1 MSEPTDSFRVRVA
14 LTDDRLAAT
23 LLAHCRWMDEA
34 TAPTAI
40 DTEIHPDCQ
49 MLGHSLRVHD
59 DVNRAVSQYFSVA
72 MQQYQVVRQLIQ
84 RLFDEPAEID
94 FLDFACGFGRLLRFL
109 VHSLPREHLYASEIQ
124 TEALAWVDERYGVQT
139 LPSGPDP
146 ADFAPGRHFDMI
158 WVASL
163 FSHLPDALFRRWL
176 SRLAE
181 SLSPGGVLC
190 FSVHDEA
197 LLPPD
202 MAVGDNGVLYIA
214 GSENDGLDPAIYG
227 TTFVTADY
235 VQSVITQ
242 TMGEHARV
250 RRLPRLLAHEQD
262 VYVVTSAHGPD
273 LSPLAEFQRGT
284 RGWLDEL
291 EVDQAAGTLWLKGW
305 AGSLDEIGLAH
316 VEVRLNDRVIQHKAN
331 EPTPRVAEVLGR
343 PELARSGFSLSL
355 PLPPGTDPW
364 LALSAVAEDGE
375 RALIYA
381 GRLGPA

>member
-1 MSEPTDSFRVRVA
+1 MSEPTDPFDVRAA
-14 LTDDRLAAT
+14 LTDERLAAT
-23 LLAHCRWMDEA
+23 LLVHCRWMDEA

-40 DTEIHPDCQ
+40 DTAIHADCQ
-49 MLGHSLRVHD
+49 MLAHSLNTHG

-72 MQQYQVVRQLIQ
+72 MQQYQVVRQLIE
-84 RLFDEPAEID
+84 RLFDAPAEID

-109 VHSLPREHLYASEIQ
+109 AHSLPREHLYAAEIQ
-124 TEALAWVDERYGVQT
+124 ADALAWVGERYGVQT

-146 ADFAPGRHFDMI
+146 ADFAPGRRFDMI
-158 WVASL
+158 WAASL

-181 SLSPGGVLC
+181 SLAPGGVLC
-190 FSVHDEA
+190 FSVHDQA

-202 MAVGDNGVLYIA
+202 MAVGEDGLLYIA
-214 GSENDGLDPAIYG
+214 GSENEELDPAIYG

-235 VQSVITQ
+235 VESVITE
-242 TMGEHARV
+242 TLGERARV

-262 VYVVTSAHGPD
+262 VYVVTGPEGPD
-273 LSPLAEFQRGT
+273 LSPLADFRRGA

-291 EVDQAAGTLWLKGW
+291 EVDRAAGTVWLKGW
-305 AGSLDEIGLAH
+305 AGSLDEVGLAH
-316 VEVRLNDRVIQHKAN
+316 IEISLGDRIVHQSAN

-343 PELARSGFSLSL
+343 PELAESGFSISL
-355 PLPPGTDPW
+355 PLPQEGKPW

-381 GRLGPA
+381 GRLEAA